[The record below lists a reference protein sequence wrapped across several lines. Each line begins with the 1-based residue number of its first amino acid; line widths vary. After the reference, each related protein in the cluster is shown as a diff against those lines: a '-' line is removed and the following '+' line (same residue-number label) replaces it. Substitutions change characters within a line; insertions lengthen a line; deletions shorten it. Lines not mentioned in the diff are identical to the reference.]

1 MQNALHFLNPD
12 ELAGVADLQLLAR
25 RVVEGFLAGL
35 HRSPHFGSS
44 IEFAQYRQYVQ
55 GDDPR
60 FVDWNLYARTDRLHT
75 KQFHEETNLRSMI
88 LLDSSA
94 SMSYASGK
102 VSKLDYA
109 RMLAACLAMLLIKQ
123 NDAVGLSAFQEL
135 VRLTIPPKNSQRHLQ
150 RIFVE
155 LANIEPSG
163 KTSLAEAAQH
173 ACETLPLRSMVILIS
188 DLLDDQNDFS
198 TYIRLL
204 RARGFD
210 VLVLQISDP
219 AERDFSISKSTLL
232 IDPENQRE
240 QFVVPDDMREDYLEN
255 RRAYFHVIR
264 SACIGMQVELDEFDT
279 SEPLDRAL
287 HFFLRQRQQLLSAMS
302 GRRAGAGG
310 GG

>member
-1 MQNALHFLNPD
+1 MQNGLHFLNPD
-12 ELAGVADLQLLAR
+12 ELAGIADLQLLAR

-60 FVDWNLYARTDRLHT
+60 FVDWGLYARTDRLHT
-75 KQFHEETNLRSMI
+75 KQFHEETNLRCSI

-94 SMSYASGK
+94 SMSYASGA
-102 VSKLDYA
+102 VSKLHYA
-109 RMLAACLAMLLIKQ
+109 RMLAACLAMLLVKQ
-123 NDAVGLSAFQEL
+123 NDSVGLSAFQDS
-135 VRLTIPPKNSQRHLQ
+135 VRMFLPPRSSSRHLQ
-150 RIFVE
+150 QVLVE
-155 LANIEPSG
+155 LANVEPG
-163 KTSLAEAAQH
+163 GQTNLAEAVQH

-188 DLLDDQNDFS
+188 DLLDDEHDFS

-219 AERDFSISKSTLL
+219 AERDFSIAKSTLL
-232 IDPENQRE
+232 IDPENQRQ
-240 QFVVPDDMREDYLEN
+240 QFVVPDDMREEYLEN
-255 RRAYFHVIR
+255 RRAYFEAIR
-264 SACIGMQVELDEFDT
+264 TACIGMQVELDEFDT
-279 SEPLDRAL
+279 AEPLDRAL
-287 HFFLRQRQQLLSAMS
+287 HFFLQQRQQLMSAVS

-310 GG
+310 GV